1 MTISVGDRLPEATLF
16 ELGENGPQAV
26 KTGDVFAG
34 RTVALFG
41 VPGAFTPTC
50 HRAHMPGFVEAAEPL
65 RAKGVDE
72 VVCIAV
78 NDPFVLNEWR
88 RATGADKAG
97 IRMLGDPV
105 AELTRAMGLD
115 YDATARGQG
124 VRCRRFS
131 ALVTDGMVKVLNL
144 EDAPGQVTC
153 SAGEALLDQI

>member
-1 MTISVGDRLPEATLF
+1 MTISVGERVPEATLF
-16 ELGENGPQAV
+16 ELTEQGPQAV
-26 KTGDVFAG
+26 KSTELLAG

-50 HRAHMPGFVEAAEPL
+50 HRAHMPSFVAAAEPL

-72 VVCIAV
+72 VICISV

-131 ALVTDGMVKVLNL
+131 ALVRDGVVEILNL
-144 EDAPGQVTC
+144 EEAPGQVTC
-153 SAGEALLDQI
+153 SAGEALLEQI